1 MKNIITILAL
11 TVVVIMVAACGTA
24 GGGAAG
30 GAAAPQPADAGQAAA
45 PAAQPAAEA
54 GDNFNAHGYPIVNE
68 RITLRG
74 FGNINTTHSDW
85 DTLLAF
91 QVWEEKSNISIDWEQ
106 VPNDAFTE
114 RRNLVFASGMLPD
127 FFYRSHIPVSDQ
139 ITHGGNGMLLRL
151 NDLIDAYAHNFN
163 DRVAEFPDARRGITL
178 PDGSIFSLPVVM
190 PPDLP
195 TIYQQGWMNH
205 VWLERLGIP
214 VPETTDEIKQALI
227 AFRDFDANGNG
238 DPTDEIPYSCRNRGT
253 SIMRFTFGA
262 FGIGNLGGVGMSAWV
277 DQGPD
282 GMVRFFPVTDE
293 FRNQLE
299 WINSLWEEGLM
310 DVEMFTQGAP
320 EFTAKANQDLIGAFF
335 SNDNNQQLGALS
347 YQFGQ
352 IRAPMGPDG
361 HRAYNHIGSSVI
373 SGAFAISS
381 SNPYPRETLRWVDFF
396 YGYEGSRL
404 IRIGVEGVTFDV
416 MPDGSYRIIDDIMF
430 NPDGL
435 TVSQAMGRFAIS
447 FAGGGCPDFV
457 FRSFE
462 LARLPPE
469 SPEWMD
475 FILQDLDPRFINPVF
490 LFTAEEQAELNP
502 IASDVVSYV
511 DEMRVAFKT
520 GTRSFDEWDDF
531 VTQLERMN
539 IQRYVEIYQAALD
552 RFLAG

>member
-1 MKNIITILAL
+1 MKNAFKILAL
-11 TVVVIMVAACGTA
+11 IIVAGIIAACGTA
-24 GGGAAG
+24 GGDTTPTAGTGAAQG
-30 GAAAPQPADAGQAAA
+30 TEATTTT
-45 PAAQPAAEA
+45 AESAA

-91 QVWEEKSNISIDWEQ
+91 EVWEEKSNISIEWEQ

-114 RRNLVFASGMLPD
+114 RRNLVFASGLLPD

-139 ITHGGNGMLLRL
+139 ITFGNNGMLLRL
-151 NDLIDAYAHNFN
+151 NDLIDSYAHNFN

-195 TIYQQGWMNH
+195 TIYQQGWINH
-205 VWLERLGIP
+205 VWLDRVGLP

-227 AFRDFDANGNG
+227 AFRDMDANGSGLN
-238 DPTDEIPYSCRNRGT
+238 DEIPYSCRNRGE

-262 FGIGNLGGVGMSAWV
+262 FGIGNLGGRGMSAWV

-282 GMVRFFPVTDE
+282 GMVRFFPATNE

-310 DVEMFTQGAP
+310 DIEMFTQGAP
-320 EFTAKANQDLIGAFF
+320 EFTAKANQDQIGAFF
-335 SNDNNQQLGALS
+335 SNDNNQQLGLLA

-352 IRAPMGPDG
+352 IRAPMGPQG
-361 HRAYNHIGSSVI
+361 HRAYNHIGASVT

-416 MPDGSYRIIDDIMF
+416 MPDGSYRIIDDIMH

-457 FRSFE
+457 FRDFE
-462 LARLPPE
+462 LARLPAE

-475 FILQDLDPRFINPVF
+475 FILQDLDPNFINPVF

-531 VTQLERMN
+531 VNQLERMN
-539 IQRYVEIYQAALD
+539 IQRYVEIHQAALD
-552 RFLAG
+552 RFLAS